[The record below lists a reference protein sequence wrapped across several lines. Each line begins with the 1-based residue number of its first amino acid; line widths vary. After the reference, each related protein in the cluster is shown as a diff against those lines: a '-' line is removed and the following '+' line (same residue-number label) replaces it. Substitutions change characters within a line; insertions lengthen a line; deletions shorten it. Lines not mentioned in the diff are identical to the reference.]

1 MAYKQVILVR
11 QDLQLP
17 KGKLAAQAAHAS
29 VEAVLKSDQK
39 TIKEW
44 RSEGMAKIVLKV
56 KEVQEDPFRFLEHY
70 EGKDYY
76 KLRVGDYRLLI
87 DIDFK
92 NKVLLVQVIGHRSNI
107 YERGK

>member
-1 MAYKQVILVR
+1 MNY
-11 QDLQLP
+11 
-17 KGKLAAQAAHAS
+17 S
-29 VEAVLKSDQK
+29 VEWHPKTRKFLKKLPNDISA
-39 TIKEW
+39 
-44 RSEGMAKIVLKV
+44 RIVLKV